1 MLRANRYFVAC
12 WIGMEN
18 PPRGPAS
25 PLSKWITWRHG
36 GPSGGHSCRDAETSE
51 ESRRLRAQND
61 QLVEQYAELKRE
73 FDRLIRKK
81 PATNQSSTLQG
92 RDEEDP

>member
-1 MLRANRYFVAC
+1 
-12 WIGMEN
+12 MED
-18 PPRGPAS
+18 RLEAI
-25 PLSKWITWRHG
+25 LV
-36 GPSGGHSCRDAETSE
+36 EMQELSE

>member
-1 MLRANRYFVAC
+1 
-12 WIGMEN
+12 MED
-18 PPRGPAS
+18 RLEAI
-25 PLSKWITWRHG
+25 LVEMQKL
-36 GPSGGHSCRDAETSE
+36 SE

-61 QLVEQYAELKRE
+61 QLQYAELKRE

-92 RDEEDP
+92 RMRKILRLCRAIRFG